1 LLLNEIRCLKLAV
14 IQRKR
19 TYIKIVVTDSSN
31 ILEFRG
37 LVKAIFENVNPSNL
51 VGFIIQPSYGV
62 DEPKIEKLLSFYD
75 CVYPVYNEVR
85 IVPQLHKLIGV
96 R

>member
-1 LLLNEIRCLKLAV
+1 
-14 IQRKR
+14 
-19 TYIKIVVTDSSN
+19 
-31 ILEFRG
+31 
-37 LVKAIFENVNPSNL
+37 VNPSNL